1 MYFPFKR
8 KSTTMTEGS
17 LNRHDAP
24 LTSFTYKPLQRC
36 GGGIKADL
44 TYFRIKQ
51 ADRSLGSCFQDI
63 FPGSE
68 KECHAINSQKSS
80 KLLIKILDP
89 SKV

>member
-1 MYFPFKR
+1 MYFSFKR

-17 LNRHDAP
+17 LNRHNAP

-36 GGGIKADL
+36 GSGIKADL

-51 ADRSLGSCFQDI
+51 ADRSIGGCFQDV
-63 FPGSE
+63 FQGSE
-68 KECHAINSQKSS
+68 KKYHAVNLQKTS

>member
-8 KSTTMTEGS
+8 KSTTMTERS

-24 LTSFTYKPLQRC
+24 LTSFTYKPLRRY
-36 GGGIKADL
+36 GSGIKANL

-51 ADRSLGSCFQDI
+51 ADRSNGSCFQDV
-63 FPGSE
+63 FQDSE
-68 KECHAINSQKSS
+68 KKYHAVNSQKTF